1 MPPWWIRNRTSRTI
15 TMRAA
20 AYATATL
27 VAVSLYLLVG
37 ATVGLSAVW
46 IATGSAGIA
55 LAASIAFVARSGS
68 MPTT

>member
-1 MPPWWIRNRTSRTI
+1 
-15 TMRAA
+15 MRAA
-20 AYATATL
+20 AYAAATL

-46 IATGSAGIA
+46 VATGSAGIA